1 MPVEKEEYIAC
12 CGLDCAVCE
21 ARLATVR
28 DDEALRVKVAKEWS
42 ALNRAEITP
51 EMINCE
57 GCRVDGKKTPFCE
70 SMCPIRL
77 CAKGRKIET
86 CGSCSE
92 LMDCKKVDMV
102 IGNNADALA
111 NLKGSR

>member
-1 MPVEKEEYIAC
+1 MRQLIAY
-12 CGLDCAVCE
+12 CGLDCERCE
-21 ARLATVR
+21 AYIATLKD
-28 DDEALRVKVAKEWS
+28 DDEMRRKIAKEWS
-42 ALNRAEITP
+42 EMNNAEITP
-51 EMINCE
+51 EMIYCD
-57 GCRVDGKKTPFCE
+57 GCRADGKKTPFCE

-77 CAKGRKIET
+77 CAKGRKMET

>member
-51 EMINCE
+51 EMINCT
-57 GCRVDGKKTPFCE
+57 GCRLPGPKTPFCE
-70 SMCPIRL
+70 SMCAIRP
-77 CAKGRKIET
+77 CAAGRGLKT
-86 CGSCSE
+86 CGECPEMRGCEKLSA
-92 LMDCKKVDMV
+92 
-102 IGNNADALA
+102 ITRGRPDALRRLEKA
-111 NLKGSR
+111 